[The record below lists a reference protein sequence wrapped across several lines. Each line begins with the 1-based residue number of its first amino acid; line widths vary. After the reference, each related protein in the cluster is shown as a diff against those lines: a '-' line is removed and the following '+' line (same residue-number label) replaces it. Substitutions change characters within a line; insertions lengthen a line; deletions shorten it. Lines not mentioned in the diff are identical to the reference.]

1 MKKLPW
7 GIFAGISAMAVFFAA
22 VGTIAAF
29 IILDSI
35 AGETNTSA
43 TLFDEWYQI
52 VLFAA
57 VIVFAIAL
65 FVSVT
70 MCAIR
75 AKAKKERAE
84 EAADER

>member
-22 VGTIAAF
+22 AGAIAAF

-52 VLFAA
+52 VLFVAG
-57 VIVFAIAL
+57 IVFAIGL
-65 FVSVT
+65 IVSVT
-70 MCAIR
+70 MCVIR
-75 AKAKKERAE
+75 AKAKKEQAE